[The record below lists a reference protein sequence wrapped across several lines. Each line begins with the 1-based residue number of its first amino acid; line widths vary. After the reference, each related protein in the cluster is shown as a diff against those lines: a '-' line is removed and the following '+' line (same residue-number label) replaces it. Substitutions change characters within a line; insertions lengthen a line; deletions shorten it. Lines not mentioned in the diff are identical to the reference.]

1 MNISKSIF
9 YSIIISAVI
18 FWPSFALSGS
28 SQRESAKYFSFSIKA
43 NNQAT
48 ALQNGNGSLS
58 EIMKYRKKA
67 YEYANKVRK
76 EDLNKRLQGLGD
88 KYFSLF
94 KAGLNLQIEGYLA
107 EDNDKLMR
115 GQILVSQWGQWFMDH
130 IDEIR
135 KK

>member
-9 YSIIISAVI
+9 YSILFCGVLFLPSSA
-18 FWPSFALSGS
+18 FSGS
-28 SQRESAKYFSFSIKA
+28 SQKESAKYFSLSIKA

-48 ALQNGNGSLS
+48 ILQNGRGSLS
-58 EIMKYRKKA
+58 EIMKYRKQA
-67 YEYANKVRK
+67 YNYSNMVKI
-76 EDLNKRLQGLGD
+76 DHLNKRLPGLGN

-115 GQILVSQWGQWFMDH
+115 GQYLVSQWGQWFMEH

-135 KK
+135 ER

>member
-1 MNISKSIF
+1 MDISKLIF
-9 YSIIISAVI
+9 YSIILGAVI
-18 FWPSFALSGS
+18 FLPSFALSGS
-28 SQRESAKYFSFSIKA
+28 SQKESAKYFSLSITA

-48 ALQNGNGSLS
+48 ILQNGNGSLS
-58 EIMKYRKKA
+58 EIMKYRKQA
-67 YEYANKVRK
+67 YDYSNMVKID
-76 EDLNKRLQGLGD
+76 DLNKKLPGLGD

-107 EDNDKLMR
+107 EDNDKLIR
-115 GQILVSQWGQWFMDH
+115 GQLLVSRWGQWFMEH